1 MYFVILSNIISG
13 FLISIYAII
22 FILTIINKFKN
33 IENINRTNTLQKE
46 TDERYIDLNYVVIDI
61 MD

>member
-33 IENINRTNTLQKE
+33 IENINETNILQKE
-46 TDERYIDLNYVVIDI
+46 NDERYIDLNYVVIDI
-61 MD
+61 LD

>member
-22 FILTIINKFKN
+22 FILTMINKFKN
-33 IENINRTNTLQKE
+33 IEIINRTNTLQKE
-46 TDERYIDLNYVVIDI
+46 TDERYIDFNYVVIDI
-61 MD
+61 LD

>member
-13 FLISIYAII
+13 FLISIYVVI
-22 FILTIINKFKN
+22 FVLTITNKFKN

-61 MD
+61 LD

>member
-13 FLISIYAII
+13 FLISIYVVI
-22 FILTIINKFKN
+22 FVLTITNKFKN
-33 IENINRTNTLQKE
+33 NKNISETNTLQKE

-61 MD
+61 LD

>member
-13 FLISIYAII
+13 FLISIYVVI
-22 FILTIINKFKN
+22 FVLTMINKFKN

-46 TDERYIDLNYVVIDI
+46 TDERYIGLNYVVIDI

>member
-22 FILTIINKFKN
+22 FILTMINKFKN

-46 TDERYIDLNYVVIDI
+46 TDERYIDFNYVVIDI
-61 MD
+61 LD

>member
-13 FLISIYAII
+13 FLISIYVVI
-22 FILTIINKFKN
+22 FVLTITNKFKN
-33 IENINRTNTLQKE
+33 NKNISETNTLQKE
-46 TDERYIDLNYVVIDI
+46 TNERYIDLNYVVIDI

>member
-13 FLISIYAII
+13 FLISIYVVI
-22 FILTIINKFKN
+22 FVLTITSKFKN
-33 IENINRTNTLQKE
+33 NKNISETNTLQKE

>member
-13 FLISIYAII
+13 FLISIYVVI
-22 FILTIINKFKN
+22 FVLTITNKFKN

>member
-22 FILTIINKFKN
+22 FVLTMINKFKN

>member
-22 FILTIINKFKN
+22 FILTMINKFKN

-61 MD
+61 LD

>member
-22 FILTIINKFKN
+22 FILTMINKFKN
-33 IENINRTNTLQKE
+33 NKNISETNTLQKE
-46 TDERYIDLNYVVIDI
+46 TDERYIDFNYVVIDI
-61 MD
+61 LD

>member
-13 FLISIYAII
+13 FLISIYVII
-22 FILTIINKFKN
+22 FILTMINKFKN

-61 MD
+61 LD

>member
-22 FILTIINKFKN
+22 FVLTVINKFKN
-33 IENINRTNTLQKE
+33 IKNINETNTLQKE

>member
-22 FILTIINKFKN
+22 FILTMINKFKN

-46 TDERYIDLNYVVIDI
+46 TDERYIDLNCVVIDI

>member
-13 FLISIYAII
+13 ILISIYAVILI
-22 FILTIINKFKN
+22 FVVINKFKN
-33 IENINRTNTLQKE
+33 NKNITENELLVKE

>member
-22 FILTIINKFKN
+22 FILTMINKFKN

-46 TDERYIDLNYVVIDI
+46 TNERYIDLNCVVIDI

>member
-1 MYFVILSNIISG
+1 MYFVILSNIISV
-13 FLISIYAII
+13 FLISIYVVI
-22 FILTIINKFKN
+22 FVLTIINKFKN

>member
-13 FLISIYAII
+13 FLISIYVVI

-33 IENINRTNTLQKE
+33 IKNINETNTLQKE
-46 TDERYIDLNYVVIDI
+46 TDEKYIDLNYVVIDI

>member
-13 FLISIYAII
+13 FLISIYVVI

-33 IENINRTNTLQKE
+33 IKNINETNALQKE
-46 TDERYIDLNYVVIDI
+46 NDEKYIDLNYVVIDI

>member
-22 FILTIINKFKN
+22 FILTMINKFKN

>member
-1 MYFVILSNIISG
+1 MYFVILSSIISG

-22 FILTIINKFKN
+22 FVLTVINKFKN
-33 IENINRTNTLQKE
+33 IKNINETNTLQKE

>member
-22 FILTIINKFKN
+22 FILTMINKFKN
-33 IENINRTNTLQKE
+33 IENINRTNSLQKE

-61 MD
+61 LD

>member
-13 FLISIYAII
+13 FLISIYVVI
-22 FILTIINKFKN
+22 FILTMINKFKN
-33 IENINRTNTLQKE
+33 NKNISETNTLQKE

>member
-13 FLISIYAII
+13 ILISIYAVILI
-22 FILTIINKFKN
+22 FVVINKFKN
-33 IENINRTNTLQKE
+33 NKNITENELLVKE
-46 TDERYIDLNYVVIDI
+46 NNERDIDLNCVVIDI

>member
-13 FLISIYAII
+13 FLISIYVII
-22 FILTIINKFKN
+22 FVLTMINKFKN
-33 IENINRTNTLQKE
+33 IKNINETNTLQKE

>member
-22 FILTIINKFKN
+22 FILTMINKFKN

-46 TDERYIDLNYVVIDI
+46 TDERYIDFNYIVIDI
-61 MD
+61 LD

>member
-13 FLISIYAII
+13 FLISIYVVI
-22 FILTIINKFKN
+22 FILTMINKFKN

-61 MD
+61 LD

>member
-13 FLISIYAII
+13 FLISIYVVI
-22 FILTIINKFKN
+22 FVLTIINKFKN
-33 IENINRTNTLQKE
+33 VKNINETNTLQKE

-61 MD
+61 LD

>member
-22 FILTIINKFKN
+22 FILTMINKFKN
-33 IENINRTNTLQKE
+33 IENINRTNTLQKD

-61 MD
+61 LD

>member
-13 FLISIYAII
+13 FLISIYVVI
-22 FILTIINKFKN
+22 FVLTIINKFKN

>member
-22 FILTIINKFKN
+22 FVLTVINKFKN

-61 MD
+61 LD

>member
-13 FLISIYAII
+13 FLISMYAII
-22 FILTIINKFKN
+22 FILTMINKFKN